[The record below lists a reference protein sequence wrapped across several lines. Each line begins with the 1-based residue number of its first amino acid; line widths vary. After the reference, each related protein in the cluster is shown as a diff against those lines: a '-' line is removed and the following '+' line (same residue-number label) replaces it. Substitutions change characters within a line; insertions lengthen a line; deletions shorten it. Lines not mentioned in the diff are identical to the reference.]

1 LPALCFNQTDCTN
14 VGTAEG
20 DYSIISGFR
29 SVHPGGCNFVFCDG
43 SVRFITQGISASDY
57 RALST
62 LSGAEVV
69 GGY

>member
-1 LPALCFNQTDCTN
+1 
-14 VGTAEG
+14 
-20 DYSIISGFR
+20 
-29 SVHPGGCNFVFCDG
+29 VFCDG